1 MRPESQVIAQRY
13 ARRLCIK
20 RLCRKMRKFG
30 KVMTSVTVVITDDF
44 TERAAVDEA
53 LREEQFKRG
62 LR

>member
-1 MRPESQVIAQRY
+1 MKPESQVIAQRY

-20 RLCRKMRKFG
+20 RLVSKMRKYG
-30 KVMTSVTVVITDDF
+30 KVVTSVTDITHIEY

>member
-1 MRPESQVIAQRY
+1 MKAESKQIAMRY
-13 ARRLCIK
+13 ARKLCIK
-20 RLCRKMRKFG
+20 RLMRKYRAWGDVSF
-30 KVMTSVTVVITDDF
+30 KRHIPDEF